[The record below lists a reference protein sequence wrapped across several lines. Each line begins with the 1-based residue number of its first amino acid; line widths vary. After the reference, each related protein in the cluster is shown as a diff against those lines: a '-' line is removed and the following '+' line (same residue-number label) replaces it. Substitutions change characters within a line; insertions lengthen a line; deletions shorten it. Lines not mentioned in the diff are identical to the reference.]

1 MLATVSSAVVHGV
14 DGRSVSVEVHVSNGL
29 PGYTLVGLPDASCR
43 ESRDRVRAAI
53 LSSGLKWPSKRI
65 TINLAPSGVRKQ
77 GSSLDLPIALG
88 LLAAS
93 EQIPIESLKRFG
105 AVGELGL
112 DGSVRAVPG
121 MICLADAVDAPEI
134 FVPTEGSQQAAV
146 VRPGSVRAVESLQ
159 QLAIGLGEADVLP
172 SVLEEVSQLHDE
184 SIVTDQDLS
193 DVRGQPIARWALEV
207 AAAGGHHLLM
217 IGPPGAGKTMLAS
230 RLASLLPQLEPE
242 RALGATRVH
251 SAAGLPLPKG
261 GLMTR
266 PPFRAPHHGASMVA
280 MVGGGTAAMRPG
292 EISCAHGGVLFLDEL
307 GEFSVPVLD
316 ALRQPLEQGV
326 VRISRAARSVTL
338 PAHFLLVAAMN
349 PCPCGEGG
357 AGGRCRC
364 SDAARARYSR
374 RLSGPLL
381 DRFDLR
387 IEVRPPA
394 ADVLLGGDK
403 EETTE
408 VVAARI
414 VRARRIA
421 AQRGVRC
428 NADLSNTELDRW
440 APLSAEATQFLKY
453 ALERGEL
460 TGRGLRRVRTVART
474 IADLGDQETVLSAET
489 IRAAFGLRATPRSVL
504 GGQQ

>member
-53 LSSGLKWPSKRI
+53 LSSGLKWPTKRI

-121 MICLADAVDAPEI
+121 MICLADAVEAPEI
-134 FVPTEGSQQAAV
+134 FVPSDGAEQAAV
-146 VRPGSVRAVESLQ
+146 VRPGSVRPAENLH
-159 QLAIGLGEADVLP
+159 QLAVGLGEADVLP
-172 SVLEEVSQLHDE
+172 AVLEAALPEAGTC
-184 SIVTDQDLS
+184 VTSSPDLA
-193 DVRGQPIARWALEV
+193 DVRGQPLARWALEV

-230 RLASLLPQLEPE
+230 RLAGLLPSLEPD
-242 RALGATRVH
+242 RALSVTRVH
-251 SAAGLPLPKG
+251 SAAGLALPSG
-261 GLMTR
+261 GLLTH

-307 GEFSVPVLD
+307 GEFSVPILD

-326 VRISRAARSVTL
+326 VRISRAARSITL
-338 PAHFLLVAAMN
+338 PANFLLVAAMN

-387 IEVRPPA
+387 VEVRPPA
-394 ADVLLGGDK
+394 PAVLLGGGK
-403 EETTE
+403 EETSAI
-408 VVAARI
+408 VADRIARARAVAAT
-414 VRARRIA
+414 
-421 AQRGVRC
+421 RGVRC
-428 NADLSNTELDRW
+428 NAELSNSEVERW
-440 APLSAEATQFLKY
+440 APLSADATQFLRI
-453 ALERGEL
+453 ALEKGEL

-474 IADLGDQETVLSAET
+474 IADLRGDELVLSAET
-489 IRAAFGLRATPRSVL
+489 VQAAFGLRATPRSVL
-504 GGQQ
+504 GTP